1 MLSDV
6 VVLTSSMTRITV
18 SCDHGPY
25 ADGMRLGTTARRDAA
40 RSRREDAV
48 RTSAHDHGWRRS
60 PLAHTVVACTVGLAA
75 VLVSMAA
82 CAPQVRSA
90 IVQDVDLRTEQTF
103 RPAPSARLA
112 RSNGA
117 MTVARL
123 PEPPRSPLPLRGD
136 PSFDPSGLDD
146 VERFW
151 YDELWDTLSDEAYVS
166 YSTEVAR
173 RDDLYHYGRTLH
185 TIINSLLTAF
195 RVTGDLA
202 LLDEVDRL
210 SEHMRAHLRD
220 GWRDTLDRT
229 SGTRDGFLNWVYR
242 AGGGSTAHQGK
253 DLHVFDEMR
262 THALVAE
269 FTWAFHN
276 NRDLPSPG
284 GVPYGERADA
294 WQAYLLDH
302 FEAKWRAR
310 NDVLG
315 NRLPFLEHD
324 SLHAN
329 MAFAKYHHY
338 VGLLRDSSRDRNE
351 SERLSRRVLSHFV
364 MVSLGDEQG
373 VVWPRRLEATEDQ
386 HYLQPTTYA
395 RYVIMDVVT
404 LHLEGAPAWSDRD
417 LIDAIAITVL
427 SLVIDPAAPAIT
439 FARDVGGG
447 AARGGIPASPPTE
460 FQPIT
465 ENRYAI
471 SSYAL
476 LTAWDRTGSLA
487 TVTHVIH
494 ERRSERARHVQ
505 LPAAML
511 LAVGDQPVESAVR
524 R

>member
-1 MLSDV
+1 M
-6 VVLTSSMTRITV
+6 
-18 SCDHGPY
+18 
-25 ADGMRLGTTARRDAA
+25 ARRDTP
-40 RSRREDAV
+40 RRRRENDV
-48 RTSAHDHGWRRS
+48 RTSGHDDGLRRS
-60 PLAHTVVACTVGLAA
+60 PLVPMVLACTVGLAA
-75 VLVSMAA
+75 VLVSMTA

-90 IVQDVDLRTEQTF
+90 IVQDVDLRTHPTVRPAASARHGRSNDAMIASY
-103 RPAPSARLA
+103 RPAP
-112 RSNGA
+112 
-117 MTVARL
+117 
-123 PEPPRSPLPLRGD
+123 PHSPLPLRGNPD
-136 PSFDPSGLDD
+136 FDPAGMDD

-210 SEHMRAHLRD
+210 SEHMRAHLHD

-229 SGTRDGFLNWVYR
+229 SGTRDGFLSWVYR

-276 NRDLPSPG
+276 NRDLQSPG
-284 GVPYGERADA
+284 GVPYGERADT

-315 NRLPFLEHD
+315 SRMPFLEHD

-329 MAFAKYHHY
+329 IAFAKYHHY
-338 VGLLRDSSRDRNE
+338 VGLLRNSSRDRNE